1 MILINSD
8 TFRPQ
13 ATDPDAGDNGTV
25 AYEIVYNNTDSL
37 FSINAT
43 TGRIST
49 IREPDRENLREE
61 YTLTVR
67 ASDGG
72 KPAKTTLANI
82 SVSILVS

>member
-8 TFRPQ
+8 RFRLQ

-25 AYEIVYNNTDSL
+25 AYEIVYSDADSL

-49 IREPDRENLREE
+49 IRIPDRESLRKEL
-61 YTLTVR
+61 TLTVM
-67 ASDGG
+67 ASDSG
-72 KPAKTTLANI
+72 KPAKTAVANI